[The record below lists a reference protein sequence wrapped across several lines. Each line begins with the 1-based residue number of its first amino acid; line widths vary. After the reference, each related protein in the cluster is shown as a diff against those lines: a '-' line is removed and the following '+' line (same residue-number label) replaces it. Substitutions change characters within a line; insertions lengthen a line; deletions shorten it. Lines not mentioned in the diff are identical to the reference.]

1 MVILLSFK
9 ILEIV
14 KYIWVGNETRILYG
28 TEVLFMFV
36 FIIICCL
43 ILFAVV
49 IDTSNSVREDIKN
62 DYDE

>member
-1 MVILLSFK
+1 
-9 ILEIV
+9 
-14 KYIWVGNETRILYG
+14 
-28 TEVLFMFV
+28 MFV